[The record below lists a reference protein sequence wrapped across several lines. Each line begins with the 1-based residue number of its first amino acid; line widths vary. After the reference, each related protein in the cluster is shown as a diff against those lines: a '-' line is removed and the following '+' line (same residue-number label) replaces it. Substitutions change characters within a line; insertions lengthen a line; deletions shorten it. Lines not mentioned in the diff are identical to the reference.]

1 MSRAYLLLYNVALA
15 AGWSS
20 IAWAALREWSS
31 SKDLKHIYRYIKKVL
46 TVLTL

>member
-20 IAWAALREWSS
+20 IAWAAIREWSA
-31 SKDLKHIYRYIKKVL
+31 SKDLKHIYR
-46 TVLTL
+46 